1 MNSSMEVPDEHASS
15 CDCSVLLP
23 MNKNVQEIAIVL
35 LVFCIHNLGNTY
47 LQVGQVYEN

>member
-1 MNSSMEVPDEHASS
+1 MNSSIEVPDEHASS

-35 LVFCIHNLGNTY
+35 LVFCINKLGKSY
-47 LQVGQVYEN
+47 FQLVKFIK